1 MADKVRR
8 SGVRMGK
15 STVVKRNAILLA
27 PLLGL
32 LFTAGCGDKEVILPG
47 ERFGTREALDASVP
61 VDGQPAPQSVAD
73 ANVVASQPISLP
85 APVANADWTHR
96 AGNARH
102 LMPHG
107 ALSANPVRV
116 WSANIGKGTSRR
128 ARVSAAPVVADGRI
142 FTMDAVSGV
151 TATSTS
157 GATLW
162 SADLTAAFDRGGQQS
177 GGGLAFAGGRLF
189 VATGYGEL
197 VALDPASGAVIW
209 RQRLDA
215 PVSGAPAAVDGAV
228 FVVGRDGGA
237 WGLDAKTGKVIWQ
250 ATGTASKL
258 GVVGTAAPA
267 VGERAV
273 IFPSAGGE
281 IMAVT
286 RLGGATVWSVS
297 AAGER
302 LGRAFAATFDI
313 TSDPVVAGDVTYA
326 GTSAGRTIAISSSS
340 GERIWSASE
349 GALGPVLPVGGS
361 VFLVND
367 EARLV
372 RLDSATGAVIWSVD
386 MPYFENDKPKRRKG
400 VFAHY
405 GPVLAGGRLVVASS
419 DGLLRFF
426 SPTDGALMST
436 LDIPGGAAAQPAL
449 AGGVIYVVGGN
460 GQLHA
465 FR

>member
-1 MADKVRR
+1 MQKR
-8 SGVRMGK
+8 SLDRMGK
-15 STVVKRNAILLA
+15 RDVVDRKSVLLA
-27 PLLGL
+27 PMLGL
-32 LFTAGCGDKEVILPG
+32 FLVAACGNKDVILEG
-47 ERFGTREALDASVP
+47 ERFGAREALAASVP
-61 VDGQPAPQSVAD
+61 VEGQPAPQSVVD
-73 ANVVASQPISLP
+73 GVVAASQPITLP

-116 WSANIGKGTSRR
+116 WSANIGQGTSRR
-128 ARVSAAPVVADGRI
+128 SRVSAAPVVADGRI
-142 FTMDAVSGV
+142 FTSDASSRV

-162 SADLTAAFDRGGQQS
+162 TMDLSAAFDRGGQQS
-177 GGGLAFAGGRLF
+177 GGGLAVAGGRLF
-189 VATGYGEL
+189 VATGFGEL
-197 VALDPASGAVIW
+197 VAMDPASGAVIW

-237 WGLDAKTGKVIWQ
+237 WALDATNGKVMWQ

-258 GVVGTAAPA
+258 GVVGTSAPA

-281 IMAVT
+281 IKAVT

-302 LGRAFAATFDI
+302 LGRAFAATFDV
-313 TSDPVVAGDVTYA
+313 TSDPVLAGDVTYA
-326 GTSAGRTIAISSSS
+326 GTSAGRTIAVSSSS
-340 GERIWSASE
+340 GDRIWSASE

-372 RLDSATGAVIWSVD
+372 RLDAATGAVIWSVD

-426 SPTDGALMST
+426 SPTDGALLST

-449 AGGVIYVVGGN
+449 AGGVIYVLGGN

>member
-1 MADKVRR
+1 MDIAVGTRR
-8 SGVRMGK
+8 AWMTFGPALGLV
-15 STVVKRNAILLA
+15 LLA
-27 PLLGL
+27 
-32 LFTAGCGDKEVILPG
+32 ACGDREVILEG
-47 ERFGTREALDASVP
+47 ERFGMRDALEASIP
-61 VDGQPAPQSVAD
+61 VEGEAAPQAVIAG
-73 ANVVASQPISLP
+73 AVGASQPITLP
-85 APVANADWTHR
+85 APTANADWTHR

-107 ALSANPVRV
+107 ALSANPARI
-116 WSANIGKGTSRR
+116 WSADIGQRTSRR

-151 TATSTS
+151 TATATS

-162 SADLTAAFDRGGQQS
+162 SADLSASFDRGGQQS
-177 GGGLAFAGGRLF
+177 GGGLAVAGGRLF
-189 VATGYGEL
+189 VATGFGEL

-215 PVSGAPAAVDGAV
+215 PVSGAPAAVEGAV
-228 FVVGRDGGA
+228 FVVGRDGTA
-237 WGLDAKTGKVIWQ
+237 WGLDAANGKVLWQ
-250 ATGTASKL
+250 AAGTASKL
-258 GVVGTAAPA
+258 GVIGTSAPA

-286 RLGGATVWSVS
+286 RLGGLKVWGVS

-313 TSDPVVAGDVTYA
+313 TSDPVVQGDVTFA

-340 GERIWSASE
+340 GERIWSAAE

-367 EARLV
+367 KARLV
-372 RLDSATGAVIWSVD
+372 RLDAGTGAVIWSVD
-386 MPYFENDKPKRRKG
+386 MPYFENDKPKKRKG
-400 VFAHY
+400 VFAHF

-426 SPTDGALMST
+426 SPTDGALLST

-449 AGGVIYVVGGN
+449 AGGVIYVVGAG

>member
-1 MADKVRR
+1 MDMAVGTRR
-8 SGVRMGK
+8 AWMTLGPAMGL
-15 STVVKRNAILLA
+15 VLLA
-27 PLLGL
+27 
-32 LFTAGCGDKEVILPG
+32 ACGDREVILEG
-47 ERFGTREALDASVP
+47 ERFGMRDALEASIP
-61 VDGQPAPQSVAD
+61 VESEPAPQAVIAG
-73 ANVVASQPISLP
+73 AVGASQPISLP

-107 ALSANPVRV
+107 ALSASPSRI
-116 WSANIGKGTSRR
+116 WSADIGQGTSRR

-142 FTMDAVSGV
+142 FTIDALSGV
-151 TATSTS
+151 TATATS

-162 SADLTAAFDRGGQQS
+162 SADLSATFDRGGQQS
-177 GGGLAFAGGRLF
+177 GGGLAVAGGRLF
-189 VATGYGEL
+189 VATGFGEL

-228 FVVGRDGGA
+228 FVVGRDGTA
-237 WGLDAKTGKVIWQ
+237 WALDAANGKVLWQ
-250 ATGTASKL
+250 AAGTASKL
-258 GVVGTAAPA
+258 GVIGTSAPA

-286 RLGGATVWSVS
+286 RLGGLKVWGVS

-302 LGRAFAATFDI
+302 LGRAFAATFDV
-313 TSDPVVAGDVTYA
+313 TSDPVVQGDVTFA

-340 GERIWSASE
+340 GERIWSAAE

-372 RLDSATGAVIWSVD
+372 RLDAATGAVIWSVD
-386 MPYFENDKPKRRKG
+386 MPYFEKDKPKKRKG
-400 VFAHY
+400 VFAHF

-426 SPTDGALMST
+426 SPTDGALLST

-449 AGGVIYVVGGN
+449 AGGVIYVLGAG